1 MIGLGLSCRS
11 AVMAKKVL
19 KTLLISGLLA
29 CGLFDPAIATPSHRE
44 ESLVAIVQLR
54 DLKLTPPQVLGQ
66 ATLPLQLLPDSR
78 AFTLSLQTGN
88 QSGQFLVDTG
98 ASTSI
103 MATEL
108 LQRLKLTGK
117 PIPANQLSLAVAGD
131 RCPPIQ
137 ARWYRMPSLFPV
149 AGTGQGGNPAASLPS
164 PLKINGLQAIE
175 FSRKILPGGIL
186 GVLGTDVLGQFD
198 VKINPSNPSLQLLPQ
213 SRLPEANQ
221 NQAIPLQRRLGVM
234 IAQLKING
242 VGPFKFMLDTGADSV
257 FISPR
262 LAEQI
267 QADPLMRRP
276 IEVLGF
282 CGLEKAEKLM
292 LSQVEMAS
300 SQQTYQQS
308 NLEGIILTSPI
319 LKLLEVDGILGQ
331 SFLAQYQQHW
341 RFTPSQINGQ
351 NVDGSLILNPDVT
364 P

>member
-1 MIGLGLSCRS
+1 M
-11 AVMAKKVL
+11 VYDFL
-19 KTLLISGLLA
+19 KTGVISGLMVSGVIGLA
-29 CGLFDPAIATPSHRE
+29 PVWATQPPE
-44 ESLVAIVQLR
+44 DQSLKAIVQLR
-54 DLKLTPPQVLGQ
+54 DLKLAPPQVQGQ

-78 AFTLSLQTGN
+78 AFTLSMRTGN

-103 MATEL
+103 MASEL
-108 LQRLKLTGK
+108 VQGLKLTGK

-137 ARWYRMPSLFPV
+137 ARWYRMPSLLPMP
-149 AGTGQGGNPAASLPS
+149 GTRLANPNLP
-164 PLKINGLQAIE
+164 PPPQNQINGLQINGLQAIE
-175 FSRKILPGGIL
+175 FSRKILPGGIS

-198 VKINPSNPSLQLLPQ
+198 LKINPASPSLQFLPP
-213 SRLPEANQ
+213 SRLPVADQ
-221 NQAIPLQRRLGVM
+221 NRAISLQRKLGVM
-234 IAQLKING
+234 IAQIKING
-242 VGPFKFMLDTGADSV
+242 VGPFKVMLDTGADSV

-267 QADPLMRRP
+267 QADPLLRQP

-292 LSQVEMAS
+292 LSQVEMTS
-300 SQQTYQQS
+300 GQQTYQQS

-319 LKLLEVDGILGQ
+319 LKLLDVDGIVGQ

-351 NVDGSLILNPDVT
+351 TVDGSLILNP
-364 P
+364 